1 MTDRILALAQSIS
14 PKTIEASRIRDIAA
28 ENESRYG
35 ESDGRDSKH
44 NTISTRYRDITAG
57 FDNGRCTTRQ
67 GTYRCFKRKVAKHEI
82 VDRKCCRTNYK

>member
-1 MTDRILALAQSIS
+1 MTDRILALAKSIS
-14 PKTIEASRIRDIAA
+14 SKTIEASLIRDIAA
-28 ENESRYG
+28 ENESKYG
-35 ESDGRDSKH
+35 EADGHDGKH

-57 FDNGRCTTRQ
+57 FNNGRCTTRQ

>member
-1 MTDRILALAQSIS
+1 MTDRILALAESIS
-14 PKTIEASRIRDIAA
+14 PKTIEATRKRDIAA

-35 ESDGRDSKH
+35 EADGRDGKH
-44 NTISTRYRDITAG
+44 NTIATRYRDITAG

-82 VDRKCCRTNYK
+82 VAMKCSRTNYK